1 MKQIVECVPNLSE
14 GRDQNKIREIAAVVP
29 RPGVK
34 LLDVSSDPDH
44 NRSVITFAGRPGAVM
59 LAAFRLIKKTAAL
72 IDMAGHSGKHPR
84 LGAVDVCPFIPVT
97 GTTPDYCAQLAYE
110 LGDMVGRKLNL
121 SGYYYG
127 AAARCPERKKLSD
140 IRQGEYEGLSDKL
153 KKAEWR
159 PDFGPAVFNPKFG
172 CTVIGARNFLIA
184 YNVNLD
190 SRDMALANGIARLLR
205 SSGGISVIGTDK
217 RRIPGI
223 FPSVQAIG
231 VELAAR
237 QQVQVSMNLMDYSAA
252 PVYIVFET
260 VKRMASLAGVRV
272 AGSEIVGLAPE
283 SALNDVPFEYL
294 QLENFNPKKQIIEE
308 ALGL

>member
-1 MKQIVECVPNLSE
+1 MKKIVECVPNISE
-14 GRDQNKIREIAAVVP
+14 GRDQKKIRAIAAVVP

-84 LGAVDVCPFIPVT
+84 LGAVDVCPFVPVT
-97 GTTPDYCAQLAYE
+97 GTTLDYCAQLSYE
-110 LGDMVGRKLNL
+110 LGDMVGRELNL

-127 AAARCPERKKLSD
+127 AAALCPERKKLSD
-140 IRQGEYEGLSDKL
+140 IRQGEYEVLPEKL
-153 KKAEWR
+153 KDEKWK
-159 PDFGPAVFNPKFG
+159 PDFGPAVFNPRFG
-172 CTVIGARNFLIA
+172 STVIGARNFLIA
-184 YNVNLD
+184 YNINLD

-205 SSGGISVIGTDK
+205 GSGGISVIGTEK
-217 RRIPGI
+217 RRISGI

-260 VKRMASLAGVRV
+260 VKRLALLAGVRV
-272 AGSEIVGLAPE
+272 VGSEIVGLVPIR
-283 SALNDVPFEYL
+283 ALKDVPLDYL